1 MWAFLLLSVKFSL
14 APWLLFLFFPLS
26 LPSLSLPHE
35 NVTQRKVESSG
46 FLLTEGEHRSLSLL
60 YYVYHKNIGAPNV
73 VCF

>member
-1 MWAFLLLSVKFSL
+1 MDLGPSGPDLELDLTWDLD
-14 APWLLFLFFPLS
+14 LS
-26 LPSLSLPHE
+26 LKIPYISFSHE